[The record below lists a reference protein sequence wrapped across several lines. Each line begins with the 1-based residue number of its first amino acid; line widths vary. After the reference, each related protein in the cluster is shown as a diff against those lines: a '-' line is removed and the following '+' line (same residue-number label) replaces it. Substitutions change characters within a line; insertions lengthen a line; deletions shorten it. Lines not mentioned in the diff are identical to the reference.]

1 MNAMVE
7 TIQAR
12 DAKFDQE
19 DTEGSIQSASDE
31 SPSGETDVYGV
42 ISQAVAEQL
51 GEYFTITVTDDDDA
65 VMAERTGETKNFG
78 KYETPGR
85 SVYGLGIS
93 QDMLESIFDEVPET
107 VGLSFSPST
116 QEEYEAA
123 MEELEESQEEEAAE
137 LVAGGSD
144 EPDESETVEIS
155 DEELDLV
162 ESE

>member
-1 MNAMVE
+1 MSQ

-12 DAKFDQE
+12 DAKFEQE

-51 GEYFTITVTDDDDA
+51 GEYFTVTLTDDEDA
-65 VMAERTGETKNFG
+65 VQAQRTGETKNFG

-85 SVYGLGIS
+85 SAYGLGIS
-93 QDMLESIFDEVPET
+93 KDLLESVFGEVPET
-107 VGLSFSPST
+107 IGLRFASST

-123 MEELEESQEEEAAE
+123 MDDMEESQEEEAAA

-144 EPDESETVEIS
+144 ESDDEPDEVEIS
-155 DEELDLV
+155 DEELQIT
-162 ESE
+162 E